1 MPTASRGTIGAVQP
15 LSVADSKEISM
26 TDVHNQRAAPHAG
39 DDSYTAH
46 ALGRVREALSGLRY
60 GEVTVVV
67 QDGVVVQ
74 VERTE
79 KVRLARR

>member
-1 MPTASRGTIGAVQP
+1 MTELGYSHGTPA
-15 LSVADSKEISM
+15 AD
-26 TDVHNQRAAPHAG
+26 TNDRALAK
-39 DDSYTAH
+39 
-46 ALGRVREALSGLRY
+46 VRDALSGLRY

-79 KVRLARR
+79 KVRITRR

>member
-1 MPTASRGTIGAVQP
+1 MSDRLSDTDEVQ
-15 LSVADSKEISM
+15 
-26 TDVHNQRAAPHAG
+26 
-39 DDSYTAH
+39 TAH
-46 ALGRVREALSGLRY
+46 ALTKVRDALTGLRY

-79 KVRLARR
+79 KVRIARR

>member
-1 MPTASRGTIGAVQP
+1 MSELGYSHGTTA
-15 LSVADSKEISM
+15 AD
-26 TDVHNQRAAPHAG
+26 TNDRALAK
-39 DDSYTAH
+39 
-46 ALGRVREALSGLRY
+46 VRDALSGLRY

-79 KVRLARR
+79 KVRIARR

>member
-1 MPTASRGTIGAVQP
+1 MLQKPEELPNPSARDEEANSLRRIV
-15 LSVADSKEISM
+15 
-26 TDVHNQRAAPHAG
+26 
-39 DDSYTAH
+39 
-46 ALGRVREALSGLRY
+46 EALQGLRF

-79 KVRLARR
+79 RVRVRNGSRR

>member
-1 MPTASRGTIGAVQP
+1 
-15 LSVADSKEISM
+15 M
-26 TDVHNQRAAPHAG
+26 TD
-39 DDSYTAH
+39 SIKAH
-46 ALGRVREALSGLRY
+46 DTSTTDIDARALGKVRDALTGLRY

-79 KVRLARR
+79 KVRIERR

>member
-1 MPTASRGTIGAVQP
+1 M
-15 LSVADSKEISM
+15 ADSIKSHDIPP
-26 TDVHNQRAAPHAG
+26 TDTNAR
-39 DDSYTAH
+39 
-46 ALGRVREALSGLRY
+46 ALGKVRDALNGLRY

-79 KVRLARR
+79 KVRFERR

>member
-1 MPTASRGTIGAVQP
+1 MSELGYSHGTTA
-15 LSVADSKEISM
+15 AD
-26 TDVHNQRAAPHAG
+26 TNDRALAK
-39 DDSYTAH
+39 
-46 ALGRVREALSGLRY
+46 VRDALSGLRY

-79 KVRLARR
+79 KVRITRR

>member
-1 MPTASRGTIGAVQP
+1 MANSI
-15 LSVADSKEISM
+15 DSS
-26 TDVHNQRAAPHAG
+26 AAPATEV
-39 DDSYTAH
+39 DAR
-46 ALGRVREALSGLRY
+46 ALGKVRDALTGLRY

>member
-1 MPTASRGTIGAVQP
+1 MTELGYSHGTTA
-15 LSVADSKEISM
+15 AD
-26 TDVHNQRAAPHAG
+26 TNDRALAK
-39 DDSYTAH
+39 
-46 ALGRVREALSGLRY
+46 VRDALSGLRY

-79 KVRLARR
+79 KVRITRR